1 LNKRFPELEKAREN
15 FLGKEPERSPY
26 KKIHT
31 GEIKKFS
38 EVVYNLAMQEEPHPA
53 RINFIQTQ

>member
-1 LNKRFPELEKAREN
+1 LEKAREN
-15 FLGKEPERSPY
+15 FLGKEPTRSPY

-38 EVVYNLAMQEEPHPA
+38 EVVYNLAMQEEPHPS
-53 RINFIQTQ
+53 RINFLQT